1 VIPHQKNGRRVNKED
16 GGGRRREGE
25 EGRGGKSVSSLW
37 AAPRAKARDA
47 YSAKLAVRTAVHSI
61 CTDGHTTVA
70 ARRARRAHCETET
83 VCPGRLTSAPICT
96 TNLQTFCAQPH
107 VLSRIEDGHETQTDL
122 ELPITTVLVWPS
134 AARGGSVD
142 VRICESSQLSRRNR

>member
-1 VIPHQKNGRRVNKED
+1 VRV
-16 GGGRRREGE
+16 GGRRGEGREG
-25 EGRGGKSVSSLW
+25 RYTSVSSLW
-37 AAPRAKARDA
+37 AALRAKARDA

-70 ARRARRAHCETET
+70 ARRARRAHCETER

-96 TNLQTFCAQPH
+96 TNVQTFCAQPH

-142 VRICESSQLSRRNR
+142 VRICESS